1 MTTGVDTLTTIVHF
15 ANKLAHDLPRNLDA
29 AALKYA
35 ARELAI
41 ALAKPPTTEPF
52 ASALPRKQR
61 GRRPGYWAER
71 KRIQRARHKNRQGNS
86 L

>member
-1 MTTGVDTLTTIVHF
+1 MPTTVETLSTVIHF

-41 ALAKPPTTEPF
+41 ALGAMPTAAGAITFTPPRQQ
-52 ASALPRKQR
+52 PRR
-61 GRRPGYWAER
+61 PPGYWAAR
-71 KRIQRARHKNRQGNS
+71 KRIQRARRKNKI
-86 L
+86 